1 MAFNFY
7 DTHTLLAS
15 VQQLPPLHT
24 FLLDRYFPTNA
35 ATDIFATNDVLVEY
49 KKGHKKAAPF
59 VAPRKGGI
67 TILRDGY
74 TMRRF
79 TPSYIAPK
87 RPLTIDDL
95 RKRGSGRRSTLPLPL
110 SRDRALLCWPI
121 WTNYA
126 A

>member
-49 KKGHKKAAPF
+49 KKGHKESG
-59 VAPRKGGI
+59 PRSWHPE
-67 TILRDGY
+67 R
-74 TMRRF
+74 
-79 TPSYIAPK
+79 A
-87 RPLTIDDL
+87 
-95 RKRGSGRRSTLPLPL
+95 GSRSCAT
-110 SRDRALLCWPI
+110 A
-121 WTNYA
+121 TK
-126 A
+126 

>member
-49 KKGHKKAAPF
+49 KKGHKKAACSWHPER
-59 VAPRKGGI
+59 A
-67 TILRDGY
+67 
-74 TMRRF
+74 
-79 TPSYIAPK
+79 
-87 RPLTIDDL
+87 
-95 RKRGSGRRSTLPLPL
+95 GSRSCAT
-110 SRDRALLCWPI
+110 A
-121 WTNYA
+121 TK
-126 A
+126 